1 MKVIV
6 GLGNPGKEYAQTR
19 HNIGFMV
26 IDNLL
31 NNLGG
36 GQYKEKFKAQVAE
49 TKIGREKVLLVK
61 PQTYMNASGE
71 SVVDIVRFYKIAL
84 EDLLVVYDDMDLDL
98 GRLRIRLKGSAGG
111 HNGMK
116 SIIYQLQSDDFP
128 RLRVGIGKA
137 PSQAINYVLG
147 RFREEEKNLVSEAVD
162 KAIKAIETVVD
173 YDVEKA
179 MNLFNG

>member
-1 MKVIV
+1 MKIVV

-26 IDNLL
+26 IDQLL
-31 NNLGG
+31 IYLGG

-71 SVVDIVRFYKIAL
+71 SVVDIVRFYKTPL
-84 EDLLVVYDDMDLDL
+84 EELLIVYDDMDLDL
-98 GRLRIRLKGSAGG
+98 GRLRIRIKGSAGG

-137 PSQAINYVLG
+137 PAQAINYVLG
-147 RFREEEKNLVSEAVD
+147 KFREEEQSLLHEAVD
-162 KAIKAIETVVD
+162 KAIKAIETIVKFDVD
-173 YDVEKA
+173 KA